1 MPRLLAPFGFALL
14 LALPAPPAAAAP
26 WPWPVRGR
34 VLGAFRAGPDPF
46 AAGQHRGIDIAA
58 PLGTPVG
65 AACAGTVRF
74 AGPAGR
80 SGQTVSVECGPL
92 TTTYLHL
99 GAIDVRR
106 GDRVPAGGRIGTV
119 GRSGAPAHRAA
130 HLHFGVRRTE
140 RRWSYVD
147 PGTLLGGPVLRPERP
162 VVGRPG
168 HRPGPAPPLGPAPRA
183 APRRAVP
190 VRPAAR
196 PAPAGAGAP
205 AAGGPGLPPLAWA
218 GAVLAALAVPGTW
231 RLARRRPGRGGV
243 RPAPRASPPGGAA

>member
-80 SGQTVSVECGPL
+80 SGLTVTVQCGAL
-92 TTTYLHL
+92 TATYLHL
-99 GAIDVRR
+99 GATAVGR
-106 GDRVPAGGRIGTV
+106 GDRLAAGAPIGTV
-119 GRSGAPAHRAA
+119 GRSGTPRHRTA
-130 HLHFGVRRTE
+130 HLHFGVRRTG

-147 PGTLLGGPVLRPERP
+147 PLTLLGSPNGRRERP
-162 VVGRPG
+162 LLGRPG
-168 HRPGPAPPLGPAPRA
+168 RRPGVAPPLGPAPGAAARRA
-183 APRRAVP
+183 AP
-190 VRPAAR
+190 AR
-196 PAPAGAGAP
+196 PPARQAP
-205 AAGGPGLPPLAWA
+205 AAAWARAARGPDVPPLAWA
-218 GAVLAALAVPGTW
+218 GAALAALAARGTW
-231 RLARRRPGRGGV
+231 RLARRRSGFGGA
-243 RPAPRASPPGGAA
+243 RPAPRASQPGRPA